1 MYVAFKISD
10 NGYSSFINKILLVV
24 VEDTLKKMKI
34 WVSFNLYVYQFML
47 QSPLLL
53 LRHRLILG
61 KSFLSFKC
69 LLSDTFS

>member
-10 NGYSSFINKILLVV
+10 NSYASFTNKTLLVV

-47 QSPLLL
+47 QSPLLI

-61 KSFLSFKC
+61 KI
-69 LLSDTFS
+69 FSASSVC